1 MVLLVM
7 GVTGSG
13 KTTIGRLLAERLG
26 WTFLDADDFHSA
38 DNKQKM
44 GRGVGLTESDR
55 IPWLDVTHAELRRL
69 DASGRN
75 IVLACSA
82 LRDDY
87 RRRLL
92 AGVSGTV
99 VYLTGPEAVIRARVR
114 QRPGH
119 FAGESILR
127 DQFTTLEEPANAI
140 AVSVTAPVEQIVTSI
155 LARLPRSAQPG

>member
-13 KTTIGRLLAERLG
+13 KTTIGGLLAERLG
-26 WTFLDADDFHSA
+26 WVFLDGDAFHSA
-38 DNKQKM
+38 ANKEKM
-44 GRGVGLTESDR
+44 GRGVGLTERDR
-55 IPWLDVTHAELRRL
+55 IPWLDAIHAELLRL

-92 AGVSGTV
+92 AGISGTV
-99 VYLTGPEAVIRARVR
+99 VYLKGSEAVLRGRLR
-114 QRPGH
+114 ERRGH
-119 FAGESILR
+119 FAGESLLR

-155 LARLPRSAQPG
+155 LARLPR